1 MLILE
6 YPEWSQLTVAQ
17 ALIPKSIYELTP
29 ELAQIDK
36 LLKNETFEEPIIEK
50 FDTQLGRPT
59 VPVRVYLRIMFLKHY
74 TGLSYEELVPEVTH
88 NLMYRFFCRIP
99 IEQKVPNKT
108 TLIKITNKYGEN
120 IAEKINQQLLK
131 YLSDKKLLKKH
142 KLRVDTAVVEPNIT
156 HPIPYQRGS
165 AVQRSMKLNKSSNL
179 NKKELWQDYP
189 TKY

>member
-99 IEQKVPNKT
+99 IEQKVPNNT
-108 TLIKITNKYGEN
+108 TLNKITTKYGED
-120 IAEKINQQLLK
+120 IVEKINQQLLK
-131 YLSDKKLLKKH
+131 YLADKKLLMNH
-142 KLRVDTAVVEPNIT
+142 KLCVDTTVVEANIT
-156 HPIPYQRGS
+156 HPIPYRGGS
-165 AVQRSMKLNKSSNL
+165 DVQRRKKLNKSSNL